1 MVQVMT
7 NRMESRAYE
16 STLAAFDVSTPQS
29 RARLLAELKKHS
41 GEFTK
46 EESAAYNTL
55 RDTLLDIARGQTPVS
70 NLKSLQEKLGHFLD
84 SSLTAPTTP
93 RFEPEVAA
101 VLEKNAA
108 TPVLESEV
116 SAAMKRNTVNTTS
129 MMRPRR
135 GPDVRIVLKP
145 EPAPKKVIEAS
156 VFENAPQVM
165 SAEVEKETEKSAVVS
180 EMPRVKEVVDEPVV
194 VPSYA
199 SVPTPAVSEVVAPEP
214 VIAEEKSTEPTSP
227 SVTQIEV
234 DAKNS
239 QTESEEDIVG
249 LRSRIESINESLN
262 EFAQGSA
269 FRWLSDASTGYR
281 AYLDELLNLRSDLS
295 SPDSSSKDITLLRER
310 VTTLEAMADAVR
322 VKVGGGA
329 VQDPENKADSDSAL
343 NTELNPNVTESA
355 IENNTTPAP
364 SSPAES
370 NVLETPVAVDTVEP
384 AVEQSQVATGSV
396 YSQEDSPEGSHLPP
410 LQKSGWKEVSQTPE
424 DTASGTEELSGTI
437 VSEAPVSP
445 SQEATPSVPQ
455 QPTPAESVEVNPLA
469 TPAVETGLNDLLMRW
484 LGTTGMFG
492 FIGLGKSGT
501 NHPDWLKMKD
511 LTVEETLHS
520 EGVVPPGLKLELF
533 NNLGQ
538 NIIAWR
544 DAYQLYPGPD
554 ETVDHFLRR
563 VVVASMPK

>member
-1 MVQVMT
+1 M
-7 NRMESRAYE
+7 
-16 STLAAFDVSTPQS
+16 PQS

-70 NLKSLQEKLGHFLD
+70 NLKSLQEKLGHFLG
-84 SSLTAPTTP
+84 SSLTAPTAP
-93 RFEPEVAA
+93 HFEPEVAA
-101 VLEKNAA
+101 VLEKNSV

-116 SAAMKRNTVNTTS
+116 NAAIKRNAVNTTS

-135 GPDVRIVLKP
+135 GPDVRIALKP
-145 EPAPKKVIEAS
+145 EPAPKTVIESS

-165 SAEVEKETEKSAVVS
+165 NPEVKKDTEEGAVVS
-180 EMPRVKEVVDEPVV
+180 ETPRVKEVIDEPVA

-199 SVPTPAVSEVVAPEP
+199 SVPVSTVSEVVAPEP
-214 VIAEEKSTEPTSP
+214 VIAKEKPTEPTSP
-227 SVTQIEV
+227 NTASIEV

-239 QTESEEDIVG
+239 QIESEEDIVG
-249 LRSRIESINESLN
+249 LRSRIESVNERLN

-281 AYLDELLNLRSDLS
+281 AYLNELLNLRSDLS

-310 VTTLEAMADAVR
+310 VTALEAMADAVR
-322 VKVGGGA
+322 VKVGGGT

-343 NTELNPNVTESA
+343 NTELNPKVAESA
-355 IENNTTPAP
+355 VENNTTPAAP

-370 NVLETPVAVDTVEP
+370 NVSEASVAVDTAAP
-384 AVEQSQVATGSV
+384 AVEQSQVPTGSV

-410 LQKSGWKEVSQTPE
+410 LQKSGWKEISQIPE
-424 DTASGTEELSGTI
+424 DTASSTEEQSGTI
-437 VSEAPVSP
+437 LSEAPVSL
-445 SQEATPSVPQ
+445 SQEATPLSPQ
-455 QPTPAESVEVNPLA
+455 QPAPTESVEVDPLA
-469 TPAVETGLNDLLMRW
+469 TEAVETGLNDLLMRW